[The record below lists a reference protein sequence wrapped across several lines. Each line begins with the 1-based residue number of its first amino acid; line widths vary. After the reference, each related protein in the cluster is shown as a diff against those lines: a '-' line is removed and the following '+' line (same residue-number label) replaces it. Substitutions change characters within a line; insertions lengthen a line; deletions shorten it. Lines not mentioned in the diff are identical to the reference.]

1 MKLLFK
7 SQGTSSLL
15 LILPLLFS
23 AWLSS
28 CVSLKKGFWGY
39 SVGTPVESHDPKDT
53 LSFKKEKIF
62 LVGDSLAQ
70 CISHRKSLG
79 LHARAHEING
89 LYSSFGQQLEF
100 DRKQH
105 TFIQNGKTKSEN
117 LSYEQ
122 YKAVLK
128 LLESA
133 SRYEL
138 SFNRN
143 KTLRRMLNRGD
154 VGNGIPELALRKSS
168 YFLYSPSIRRKIY
181 RFSELSGD
189 SLAIPILKNL
199 PATNLLKAF
208 GKGLF
213 QHGDRLSGLMNHVTY
228 AGSYIFGNTAGY
240 FNFPIYQKENAEL
253 LRNLVQPYDI
263 VVSKSPNHL
272 TDKFIPGYFGHS
284 ALCIDRKSVESYL
297 SDSARASTE
306 QVFMAEALRS
316 GIKISTLDAY
326 ADADVYLI
334 IRPVALSEEQKKQ
347 ISLNLIKQL
356 KKKYD
361 FNFNIESPE
370 AITCTEL
377 IYLACDYVDWK
388 VSRTW
393 SRYTLE
399 PDDLVETVFQT
410 KELGFPY
417 LLTYKK
423 IVLQPDSVMIG
434 ELLKGK

>member
-7 SQGTSSLL
+7 SKGFYSLVLILQL
-15 LILPLLFS
+15 LITS
-23 AWLSS
+23 WLSS
-28 CVSLKKGFWGY
+28 CVSLRKGYLGN
-39 SVGTPVESHDPKDT
+39 SVGSPVEPFTHHDT
-53 LSFKKEKIF
+53 LLIETEKIF
-62 LVGDSLAQ
+62 SVGDSLAH
-70 CISHRKSLG
+70 CITQRKALG
-79 LHARAHEING
+79 QHIRANEING
-89 LYSSFGQQLEF
+89 LFTSFGHQLEF
-100 DRKQH
+100 DRKQQ
-105 TFIQNGKTKSEN
+105 FLIQKEREGNEVM
-117 LSYEQ
+117 SYEQ
-122 YKAVLK
+122 YKAALN

-133 SRYEL
+133 LCYEL
-138 SFNRN
+138 SYNRD

-154 VGNGIPELALRKSS
+154 VGNSIPKRALRKSS
-168 YFLYSPSIRRKIY
+168 YYLYSPSIRKKINSY
-181 RFSELSGD
+181 SEQSGD
-189 SLAIPILKNL
+189 SLAGSILKNL
-199 PATNLLKAF
+199 PSTNMLKAL

-213 QHGDRLSGLMNHVTY
+213 QHGDRLSGLINSITY
-228 AGSYIFGNTAGY
+228 AGSYLFGNTAGY

-253 LRNLVQPYDI
+253 LSSLLQPYDI

-284 ALCIDRKSVESYL
+284 ALCIDRKSVVSYL

-316 GIKISTLDAY
+316 GIKISTLEAY

-334 IRPVALSEEQKKQ
+334 IRPVALSDEQKKQ
-347 ISLNLIKQL
+347 ISHKLIKQL

-399 PDDLVETVFQT
+399 PDDLVETVLQS
-410 KELGFPY
+410 KELEFPY

-423 IVLQPDSVMIG
+423 IVLQPDPVMIG
-434 ELLKGK
+434 ELLKSK